1 MAQYAD
7 IVEIQAPASA
17 RAGELVSIGVVVK
30 NLIDYAF
37 YVSVTGYFDGVAIP
51 FSPDYIAV
59 DPGATYRFSGSFT
72 MPGNKVRVTANS
84 WFWSG
89 SEWTQDGEAYVD
101 IALLAAV
108 PEPTISDFRI
118 ADYAKV

>member
-17 RAGELVSIGVVVK
+17 RAGELVSIGVVIK
-30 NLIDYAF
+30 NLVDYGF
-37 YVSVTGYFDGVAIP
+37 YVSVTGVVDGIEIP
-51 FSPDYIAV
+51 FSPDNAVV
-59 DPGATYRFSGSFT
+59 DPGAAYIFSGSFT

-89 SEWTQDGEAYVD
+89 SEWVQDGEDYVD
-101 IALLAAV
+101 IALAAV
-108 PEPTISDFRI
+108 PEPAISDFKI